1 MQSFVVSCSHLNIL
15 IMIDDY
21 EITTVDYQ
29 GDSQTT
35 TESTPMAQ
43 NQRCSHGSHHSHHIY
58 TSKIQNR
65 NPKLET

>member
-29 GDSQTT
+29 GNSLTT
-35 TESTPMAQ
+35 TKSTPMTQ
-43 NQRCSHGSHHSHHIY
+43 NQRCSHGSHHSHHKY
-58 TSKIQNR
+58 TSKIQTRTR
-65 NPKLET
+65 NSKP